1 MMNDT
6 LDGTSPA
13 FPCDWICADS
23 MGQQVV
29 REQYS
34 GMTLRDY
41 FAGQVAGHVFHQ
53 LIETGSKYEPY
64 MVASDAYSIADAMI
78 KAREV
83 KP

>member
-1 MMNDT
+1 MSNPIND
-6 LDGTSPA
+6 GGSA
-13 FPCDWICADS
+13 FPC
-23 MGQQVV
+23 
-29 REQYS
+29 EQGHTPDGTWNQTFES